1 MPAEKSTSLIW
12 NGQGPVHIGTY
23 DPVNG
28 RPEMGYLTGLYSVG
42 CGNRT
47 LTATP
52 ARETTTLN
60 ESCSGQRLT
69 LKEMETAK
77 SLQVS
82 LEMVQ
87 FDSRTL
93 AQAFFG
99 EAVVKPDGTVTD
111 EQLAALQ
118 PGDYFF
124 LKHPR
129 VASVVVKDS
138 TAVTP
143 VTYVAGTHYVVDD
156 ADHGRCR
163 LIAHPAAP
171 PHTEPLKVDY
181 EYDGFI
187 NIAAFS
193 KTNVERGIVFSGING
208 DGQKVRV
215 IIPRISLA
223 MNGDF
228 GWISDEASP
237 LTLGGQALYVPG
249 LQTDPMFGP
258 FMRIDVMPDLP
269 A

>member
-1 MPAEKSTSLIW
+1 MPADKSTSLIW

-23 DPVNG
+23 DPIKG
-28 RPEMGYLTGLYSVG
+28 RPEMGYLTNLYSVG

-52 ARETTTLN
+52 SRETTTIN

-77 SLQVS
+77 SLAVS
-82 LEMVQ
+82 LEMIQ

-93 AQAFFG
+93 AQAFYG
-99 EAVVKPDGTVTD
+99 EAVVKASGTVTD
-111 EQLAALQ
+111 EVLTELQ

-124 LKHPR
+124 LKNPR
-129 VASVVVKDS
+129 SSSVVVEDS
-138 TAVTP
+138 TAGTP
-143 VTYVAGTHYVVDD
+143 VTYVEGTHYVVSD
-156 ADHGRCR
+156 ADHGRYQ
-163 LIAHPAAP
+163 LIAHPAA
-171 PHTEPLKVDY
+171 HEKPLKVDY
-181 EYDGFI
+181 SYEGYI

-193 KTNVERGIVFSGING
+193 KTNVEKGIIFSGING
-208 DGQKVRV
+208 DGQKARV

-223 MNGDF
+223 MSGDF

-249 LQTDPMFGP
+249 LQSDVDFGP
-258 FMRIDVMPDLP
+258 FMRIDTMPDLP

>member
-1 MPAEKSTSLIW
+1 MPANVSTPIIW

-28 RPEMGYLTGLYSVG
+28 RADMGFLTNLYSVG

-52 ARETTTLN
+52 SRETTTIN

-69 LKEMETAK
+69 LKEMETSK

-99 EAVVKPDGTVTD
+99 EAVLKAAGTVTD
-111 EQLAALQ
+111 EVLAELQ

-124 LKHPR
+124 LKYPR
-129 VASVVVKDS
+129 TSNVILEDS
-138 TAVTP
+138 TAGAP
-143 VTYVAGTHYVVDD
+143 VVYVEGTHYEVSD
-156 ADHGRCR
+156 ADHGRYR
-163 LIAHPAAP
+163 LLAHPAA
-171 PHTEPLKVDY
+171 HVEPLKADY
-181 EYDGFI
+181 SYAGFI

-193 KTNVERGIVFSGING
+193 KTNVEKGIIFSGING

-223 MNGDF
+223 MSGDF

-237 LTLGGQALYVPG
+237 LTLGGQALYVPD
-249 LQTDPMFGP
+249 LQTDPMYGP
-258 FMRIDVMPDLP
+258 FMRIDTMPDLP
-269 A
+269 V